1 MYLSA
6 IDNLIYLLLEAQA
19 YLKQFQLKK
28 IPTIIETNCM
38 IDPKGWSLSPLLT
51 ILYLSVKKKKKE
63 EAVKWHFQLLTY
75 TYNKK

>member
-51 ILYLSVKKKKKE
+51 ILYLSVKKKEKRRSSKMTFS
-63 EAVKWHFQLLTY
+63 VTY